1 MRANDR
7 LRSVASAS
15 RSRPGIDGYPG
26 MDKTAR
32 CDDLGQG
39 ARAKEPERNYRV
51 AHRRKPDARADRP
64 TGAVVLYPS
73 FDRPEECRVV
83 NPFKIAVIPG
93 DGIGLEVIPEG
104 LKVAR
109 AAGADLDTAEY
120 DLGGRRFLTTGEVL
134 PDKVLEELRD
144 FDAILL
150 GAVGAPEVP
159 PGVLERGLLLRLRFE
174 LDLYV
179 NLRPF
184 VAGASVGAGVPI
196 DIAVIRENT
205 EGAYAGEGGF
215 LRKGTEAEIATQG
228 SVNTRFG
235 VERCVRFAFD
245 LAQSRTR
252 RHLTLVHKTN
262 VLTFSG
268 DLWQRTF
275 DQVALEYPDV
285 STAYNHIDAAC
296 IYCVESP
303 QRYDVV
309 VTDNL
314 FGDILT
320 DLAGAI
326 AGGIGRAASGNLNP
340 ARTGPSMFEPVHGSA
355 PDIAGTGRADPT
367 AAIVSTAMMLDFLG
381 ATEAAGRITRA
392 VSSFAISEPGPRRL
406 TTSEIGDAIADHI
419 AAERV

>member
-1 MRANDR
+1 
-7 LRSVASAS
+7 
-15 RSRPGIDGYPG
+15 
-26 MDKTAR
+26 
-32 CDDLGQG
+32 
-39 ARAKEPERNYRV
+39 
-51 AHRRKPDARADRP
+51 
-64 TGAVVLYPS
+64 
-73 FDRPEECRVV
+73 V

-93 DGIGLEVIPEG
+93 DGIGSEVVREA

-109 AAGADLDTAEY
+109 AAGAELDLADY
-120 DLGGRRFLTTGEVL
+120 DLGARRYLATGEVL
-134 PDKVLEELRD
+134 PDTVLEELRG

-150 GAVGAPEVP
+150 GAVGSPEVP
-159 PGVLERGLLLRLRFE
+159 PGVLERGLLLRMRFE
-174 LDLYV
+174 LDLYI

-184 VAGASVGAGVPI
+184 VAAASVGAGVPI
-196 DIAVIRENT
+196 DFAVIRENT

-215 LRKGTEAEIATQG
+215 LRKGTEAEVATQG

-235 VERCVRFAFD
+235 VERCVRYSFD
-245 LAQSRTR
+245 LARSRAR

-285 STAYNHIDAAC
+285 TTAYSHVDAAC

-303 QRYDVV
+303 QRFDVI

-367 AAIVSTAMMLDFLG
+367 AAIISTAMMLDFLG
-381 ATEAAGRITRA
+381 APAIAGRITRA
-392 VSSFAISEPGPRRL
+392 VSSLAADQPGSASPPGSDGSRS
-406 TTSEIGDAIADHI
+406 TSEIGDAVVELI